1 MISVPV
7 IVPEQM
13 EMQHISKRSIILV
26 SESYQDHICNV
37 FIANRTIQKRR
48 LWFVEEKKLQVCLI
62 LHYMIVPVAFS
73 WSLICF

>member
-1 MISVPV
+1 MITVPV

-48 LWFVEEKKLQVCLI
+48 L
-62 LHYMIVPVAFS
+62 
-73 WSLICF
+73 